1 MSRKTDFEKFAL
13 THSNVKEIRAA
24 GMGESLRVVV
34 SALEAAVKHGHAA
47 AVSALVPLAEVSSTL
62 LEQIVQTFDAAVLK
76 TLPKNCGVVNV
87 EVPLRFIMAYGIED
101 TKTVEI
107 VRLARLS
114 NADLTTV
121 AENCLAHHAH
131 KTLELALR
139 KNSNTWVAEQIF
151 INQWFYCVPLQA
163 EILLRH
169 SKNLKKIDNELRTYN
184 IHGQHQPLAQRFLE
198 LLEEESVRRQHK
210 TLTRATTSTPSP
222 SPRKKM

>member
-24 GMGESLRVVV
+24 GMGESPRVVL

-151 INQWFYCVPLQA
+151 INMWFSCTPPQA
-163 EILLRH
+163 QILLRS

-184 IHGQHQPLAQRFLE
+184 THGQHQPLAQRFLE

-210 TLTRATTSTPSP
+210 TLTRATASKQAS